1 MKKTFAILFT
11 LVFGLVIISGCA
23 TNNTRQGAMLGAG
36 AGTIAA
42 VLANKSP
49 VTSALLILGGTVLGG
64 AIGNE
69 MDEQARQAS
78 LQNPSKKVIMV
89 EEEPSNS
96 RTDCRKV
103 TKKEWKNGK
112 LISETTNEVCTGTR
126 SSNTYE

>member
-1 MKKTFAILFT
+1 MKKTFAILLT
-11 LVFGLVIISGCA
+11 LVFGLVILSGCA

-42 VLANKSP
+42 VIADKSP
-49 VTSALLILGGTVLGG
+49 VTSALLILGGAVLGG

-78 LQNPSKKVIMV
+78 LQNPTKKVIMV
-89 EEEPSNS
+89 EEEPTA

-103 TKKEWKNGK
+103 TKKEWKGGK

-126 SSNTYE
+126 TSNTYE